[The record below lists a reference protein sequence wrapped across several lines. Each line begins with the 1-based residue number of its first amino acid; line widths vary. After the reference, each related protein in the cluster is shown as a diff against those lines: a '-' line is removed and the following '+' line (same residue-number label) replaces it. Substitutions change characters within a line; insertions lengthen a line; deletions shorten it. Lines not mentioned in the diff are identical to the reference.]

1 MWRRHAGSRSSVFAN
16 VKSRLL
22 AIFVT
27 LGGLALTGAALRWME
42 APLWAA
48 LRAEQPALR
57 LGSAGAA
64 AGQGVTLGLLGGFR
78 AIVADFTW
86 LRLHVI
92 WEQRDLAATD
102 TLLRLVTTID
112 PRPLYFWVNGAR
124 IIAFDMKAW
133 RIAEAG
139 GHEVLPA
146 VQRDRLGAEQA
157 RLAIRL
163 LEEAMT
169 FHPGNAALWI
179 ERANI
184 ELNRLRDGEAA
195 AESYRKAWEQPGA
208 PTYAAR
214 LHAELLRRLGRKAE
228 ALVWLTRLHPQLP
241 PEEEG
246 TELVLS
252 RIRDLERELAVP
264 VMQTYRPAASVPPGR
279 SAGESRK

>member
-1 MWRRHAGSRSSVFAN
+1 MWGRLADSRSSVFAN

-124 IIAFDMKAW
+124 IIAFDMTAW

-139 GHEVLPA
+139 GHDLLSA

-184 ELNRLRDGEAA
+184 ELNRLRDSAAA

>member
-1 MWRRHAGSRSSVFAN
+1 MWRQRAGSRSSVFAN

-27 LGGLALTGAALRWME
+27 LGGLALTGAGLRWME

-57 LGSAGAA
+57 LDSAAAA

-124 IIAFDMKAW
+124 IIAFDMTAW

>member
-57 LGSAGAA
+57 LDSAAAA

-124 IIAFDMKAW
+124 IIAFDMTAW

-184 ELNRLRDGEAA
+184 ELNRLRDSEAA

>member
-1 MWRRHAGSRSSVFAN
+1 M
-16 VKSRLL
+16 KSRLL

-27 LGGLALTGAALRWME
+27 VGGLALTGAVMRWIE

-57 LGSAGAA
+57 LDSAGAA

-124 IIAFDMKAW
+124 IMAFDMTAW

-139 GHEVLPA
+139 GHDVVPEA
-146 VQRDRLGAEQA
+146 HRDRIGTEQA

-163 LEEAMT
+163 LEEAMA
-169 FHPGNAALWI
+169 FHPASAALWI

-184 ELNRLRDGEAA
+184 ELNRLHDTAA
-195 AESYRKAWEQPGA
+195 AAASYRTAWEQPGA
-208 PTYAAR
+208 PAYAAR

-241 PEEEG
+241 PAEEG
-246 TELVLS
+246 TELVLG

-264 VMQTYRPAASVPPGR
+264 VMQTYRPAASVPTGR
-279 SAGESRK
+279 PASESRE

>member
-1 MWRRHAGSRSSVFAN
+1 
-16 VKSRLL
+16 LL

-124 IIAFDMKAW
+124 IIAFDMTAW

-139 GHEVLPA
+139 GPEVLPA

>member
-1 MWRRHAGSRSSVFAN
+1 MWRQGAGSLSSVFAN

-22 AIFVT
+22 AIVVT
-27 LGGLALTGAALRWME
+27 LGGLALTGAGLRWME

-57 LGSAGAA
+57 LDSAAAA

-124 IIAFDMKAW
+124 IIAFDMTAW

-139 GHEVLPA
+139 GHDVVPA

-184 ELNRLRDGEAA
+184 ELNRLGDIEAA

-208 PTYAAR
+208 PAYAAR

-246 TELVLS
+246 TELVLG
-252 RIRDLERELAVP
+252 RIRDLERELAIP
-264 VMQTYRPAASVPPGR
+264 VMQTYRPAASVPLGR

>member
-1 MWRRHAGSRSSVFAN
+1 MWRQRAGSRSSVFAN

-27 LGGLALTGAALRWME
+27 LGGLALTGAGLRWME

-112 PRPLYFWVNGAR
+112 PRPLNFWVNGAR
-124 IIAFDMKAW
+124 IIAFDMTAW

>member
-1 MWRRHAGSRSSVFAN
+1 MWRRLADSRSSVFAN

-124 IIAFDMKAW
+124 IIAFDMTAW

-139 GHEVLPA
+139 GHEVLSA

-184 ELNRLRDGEAA
+184 ELNRLRDSEAA

-252 RIRDLERELAVP
+252 RIRDLERELGVP

>member
-1 MWRRHAGSRSSVFAN
+1 MWRQRAGSRSSVFAN

-124 IIAFDMKAW
+124 IIAFDMTAW

-139 GHEVLPA
+139 GHDLLSA

-252 RIRDLERELAVP
+252 RIRDLERELGVP
-264 VMQTYRPAASVPPGR
+264 VMQTYRPAASVPSGQ

>member
-1 MWRRHAGSRSSVFAN
+1 MWGRLADSRSSVFAN

-42 APLWAA
+42 APLWSA

-124 IIAFDMKAW
+124 IIAFDMT
-133 RIAEAG
+133 AEING
-139 GHEVLPA
+139 VLNGSIP
-146 VQRDRLGAEQA
+146 
-157 RLAIRL
+157 
-163 LEEAMT
+163 
-169 FHPGNAALWI
+169 N
-179 ERANI
+179 
-184 ELNRLRDGEAA
+184 
-195 AESYRKAWEQPGA
+195 AWEH
-208 PTYAAR
+208 TSS
-214 LHAELLRRLGRKAE
+214 
-228 ALVWLTRLHPQLP
+228 VV
-241 PEEEG
+241 
-246 TELVLS
+246 TENVKC
-252 RIRDLERELAVP
+252 P
-264 VMQTYRPAASVPPGR
+264 SVNQDGKCMDCR
-279 SAGESRK
+279 MCWSKDVKNISYGKH

>member
-1 MWRRHAGSRSSVFAN
+1 MWRQRAGSRSSVFAN

-27 LGGLALTGAALRWME
+27 LGGLALTGAGLRWME

-124 IIAFDMKAW
+124 IIAFDMTAW

-184 ELNRLRDGEAA
+184 ELNRLRDSAAA

>member
-27 LGGLALTGAALRWME
+27 LGGLALTGAGLRWME

-124 IIAFDMKAW
+124 IIAFDMTAW

>member
-1 MWRRHAGSRSSVFAN
+1 MWRQRAGSRSSVFAN

-57 LGSAGAA
+57 LDSAAAA

-124 IIAFDMKAW
+124 IIAFDMTAW

-169 FHPGNAALWI
+169 FHPGNAALWM
-179 ERANI
+179 ERATI
-184 ELNRLRDGEAA
+184 ELNRLRDSEAA

>member
-1 MWRRHAGSRSSVFAN
+1 MWRRLADSRSSVFAN

-124 IIAFDMKAW
+124 IIAFDMTAW

-139 GHEVLPA
+139 GHDLLSA

-184 ELNRLRDGEAA
+184 ELNRLRDSAAA

-252 RIRDLERELAVP
+252 RIRDLERELGVP
-264 VMQTYRPAASVPPGR
+264 VMQTYRPAASVPSGQ

>member
-1 MWRRHAGSRSSVFAN
+1 MWRRLADSRSSVFAN

-42 APLWAA
+42 APLWSA

-124 IIAFDMKAW
+124 IIAFDMTAW

-139 GHEVLPA
+139 GHDLLSA

-184 ELNRLRDGEAA
+184 ELNRLRDSAAA

-252 RIRDLERELAVP
+252 RIRDLERELGVP
-264 VMQTYRPAASVPPGR
+264 VMQTYRPAASVPSGQ

>member
-1 MWRRHAGSRSSVFAN
+1 MWRQGAGSLSSVFAN

-22 AIFVT
+22 AILVT
-27 LGGLALTGAALRWME
+27 VGGLALTGAALRWME

-57 LGSAGAA
+57 LDSAAAA

-102 TLLRLVTTID
+102 TMLRLVTAID

-124 IIAFDMKAW
+124 IIAFDMTAW

-139 GHEVLPA
+139 GHDVVPA

-184 ELNRLRDGEAA
+184 ELNRLRDTAAA

-208 PTYAAR
+208 PAYAAR

-252 RIRDLERELAVP
+252 RIRDLERELAIP

-279 SAGESRK
+279 SARESRK

>member
-57 LGSAGAA
+57 LDSAAAA

-92 WEQRDLAATD
+92 GEQRDLAATD

-124 IIAFDMKAW
+124 IIAFDMTAW

>member
-27 LGGLALTGAALRWME
+27 LGGLALTGAGLRWME

-112 PRPLYFWVNGAR
+112 PRPLNFWVNGAR
-124 IIAFDMKAW
+124 IIAFDMTAW

>member
-1 MWRRHAGSRSSVFAN
+1 MWRQRAGSRSSVFAN

-27 LGGLALTGAALRWME
+27 LGGLALTGAGLRWME

-124 IIAFDMKAW
+124 IIAFDMTAW

-139 GHEVLPA
+139 GHDVVPA

>member
-1 MWRRHAGSRSSVFAN
+1 MWGRLADSRSSVFAN

-42 APLWAA
+42 APLWSA

-124 IIAFDMKAW
+124 IIAFDMTAW

-139 GHEVLPA
+139 GHDLLSA

-184 ELNRLRDGEAA
+184 ELNRLRDSAAA

-252 RIRDLERELAVP
+252 RIRDLERELGVP
-264 VMQTYRPAASVPPGR
+264 VMQTYRPAASVPSGR

>member
-1 MWRRHAGSRSSVFAN
+1 M
-16 VKSRLL
+16 
-22 AIFVT
+22 
-27 LGGLALTGAALRWME
+27 
-42 APLWAA
+42 
-48 LRAEQPALR
+48 R

-124 IIAFDMKAW
+124 IIAFDMTAW

>member
-1 MWRRHAGSRSSVFAN
+1 MWRRLADSRSSVFAN

-124 IIAFDMKAW
+124 IIAFDMTAW

>member
-1 MWRRHAGSRSSVFAN
+1 MWRQRAGSRSSVFAN

-124 IIAFDMKAW
+124 IIAFDMTAW

-252 RIRDLERELAVP
+252 RIRDLERELAIP
-264 VMQTYRPAASVPPGR
+264 VMQTYRPAGSVPSGR

>member
-1 MWRRHAGSRSSVFAN
+1 MWRQRAGSRSSVFAN

-27 LGGLALTGAALRWME
+27 LGGLALTGAGLRWME

-124 IIAFDMKAW
+124 IIAFDMTAW

-184 ELNRLRDGEAA
+184 ELNRLGDIEAA

-208 PTYAAR
+208 PAYAAR

>member
-1 MWRRHAGSRSSVFAN
+1 MWGRLADSRSSVFAN

-124 IIAFDMKAW
+124 IIAFDMTAW

-139 GHEVLPA
+139 GHDLLSA

-184 ELNRLRDGEAA
+184 ELNRLRDSAA
-195 AESYRKAWEQPGA
+195 AADSYRKAWEQPGA

-252 RIRDLERELAVP
+252 RIRDLERELGVP
-264 VMQTYRPAASVPPGR
+264 VMQTYRPAASVPSGQ

>member
-1 MWRRHAGSRSSVFAN
+1 MWRQGAGSLSSVFAN

-22 AIFVT
+22 AIVVT
-27 LGGLALTGAALRWME
+27 VGGLALTGAALRWME

-124 IIAFDMKAW
+124 IIAFDMTAW

>member
-1 MWRRHAGSRSSVFAN
+1 MWRQRAGSRSSVFAN

-27 LGGLALTGAALRWME
+27 LGGLALTGAGLRWME

-57 LGSAGAA
+57 LDSAAAA

-124 IIAFDMKAW
+124 IIAFDMTAW

-184 ELNRLRDGEAA
+184 ELNRLRDSAAA